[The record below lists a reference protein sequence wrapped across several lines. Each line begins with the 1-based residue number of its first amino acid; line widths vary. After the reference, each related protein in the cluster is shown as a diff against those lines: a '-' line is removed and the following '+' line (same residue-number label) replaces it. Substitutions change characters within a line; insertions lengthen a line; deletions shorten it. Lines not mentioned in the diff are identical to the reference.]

1 MRPMNIIAGSVILH
15 ERLVERGAYAE
26 GTLAGVAAPVPA
38 DAPPIFHWIGA
49 QPTAG
54 WSAGT
59 TTTAA
64 DDAEPEPVVGRG
76 WRRRLSF
83 LAAG

>member
-1 MRPMNIIAGSVILH
+1 MSPMNIIAGSVILH
-15 ERLVERGAYAE
+15 ERLVERGADAE
-26 GTLAGVAAPVPA
+26 GMLAGDVTPVPA

-59 TTTAA
+59 TAPATV
-64 DDAEPEPVVGRG
+64 EPEPAPGRG
-76 WRRRLSF
+76 WRRRLPF